1 MIPFEIK
8 LCSFHLT
15 LICEILDDVQM
26 VPQWCQSF
34 PECWEMIVDRWLSEE
49 WTAQHAEAREARLQM
64 PGVPH
69 HQGNRNLAEYAQAWV
84 RETLYVL

>member
-1 MIPFEIK
+1 VIPFESK

-15 LICEILDDVQM
+15 LICEILDDVQ
-26 VPQWCQSF
+26 
-34 PECWEMIVDRWLSEE
+34 IVDRWLSEE

-84 RETLYVL
+84 CETLYVL

>member
-1 MIPFEIK
+1 
-8 LCSFHLT
+8 
-15 LICEILDDVQM
+15 
-26 VPQWCQSF
+26 
-34 PECWEMIVDRWLSEE
+34 MIVDRWLSEE

-84 RETLYVL
+84 RETLYVF